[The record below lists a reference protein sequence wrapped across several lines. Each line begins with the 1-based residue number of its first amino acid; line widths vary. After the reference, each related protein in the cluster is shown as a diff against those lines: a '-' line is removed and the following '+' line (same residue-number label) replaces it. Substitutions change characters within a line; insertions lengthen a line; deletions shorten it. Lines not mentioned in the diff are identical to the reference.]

1 MRQLSDFPPPRR
13 WRPFCWCWNLA
24 KETSCSNGFPGIDG
38 TNDRGSVCC
47 AAQCGQCG
55 EEGCGS
61 IEGFDNTN
69 CCVNG
74 VLDNQPLCSEIG
86 SAPCV
91 IDDGDGGETRAYHT
105 LRPDTEPPNLIDDL
119 ANAWCMPAL
128 EQCHSVNTA
137 AFRVYFCLER

>member
-1 MRQLSDFPPPRR
+1 MKLLSDLPPPRR

-38 TNDRGSVCC
+38 TNERGSVCC

-74 VLDNQPLCSEIG
+74 VLDNQPPCSEIG

-91 IDDGDGGETRAYHT
+91 IDDGDGCETRAYHT
-105 LRPDTEPPNLIDDL
+105 LRPDTEPPKSDRRPRKHVVHASLG
-119 ANAWCMPAL
+119 AVSFS
-128 EQCHSVNTA
+128 QHSL
-137 AFRVYFCLER
+137 RVYFCLER